1 MDGYSLQ
8 MAARYLFSGIKCHTS
23 HPFVKS
29 PGSILGSRMEAK
41 VAYYKKSVLVTGRGV
56 KDEVE
61 DVGKGVFNRTLNGWI
76 FPKRKLNA
84 VLNKLESLPGV
95 ELVDET
101 AAGSTSNKKK
111 GKKKGRGN
119 KQCRT
124 KNSGKTDLM
133 RYADFDY
140 DYYV

>member
-1 MDGYSLQ
+1 
-8 MAARYLFSGIKCHTS
+8 
-23 HPFVKS
+23 
-29 PGSILGSRMEAK
+29 MEAK
-41 VAYYKKSVLVTGRGV
+41 VTYYKKSVLVTGRGV

-111 GKKKGRGN
+111 GKKKGGGN

-133 RYADFDY
+133 RYVDFDY